1 MKFKPMPIIRFY
13 IRPGVLVLTALHI
26 WMCTTPFQIPDEEGI
41 FLKVFWS
48 VFCFFLLFLW
58 IYILH
63 TELWDKVCATIYISP
78 EEIIWKCPF
87 RKTIHLP
94 TPGCYIGVELE
105 NFHNKLDYEYIYF
118 SKTSYPREKVHK
130 INEIPC
136 SNSFVKYR
144 FAPELAEY
152 ILKTL
157 PKEQTKP
164 LDYFY
169 FKWKRENK

>member
-1 MKFKPMPIIRFY
+1 MKFKPIPIIRFY
-13 IRPGVLVLTALHI
+13 IRPVIVVLTALFI
-26 WMCTTPFQIPDEEGI
+26 WANTTPFQMAEESI
-41 FLKVFWS
+41 FLRIFSHIFWFVS
-48 VFCFFLLFLW
+48 MFGW

-63 TELWDKVCATIYISP
+63 IEYWDKIFATIYISP
-78 EEIIWKCPF
+78 KEIVWKCPF

-94 TPGCYIGVELE
+94 TSGCYIGVELE
-105 NFHNKLDYEYIYF
+105 NSHNKLDYEYIYF
-118 SKTSYPREKVHK
+118 SKIPYPREKVHK

-144 FAPELAEY
+144 FSPELAEY
-152 ILKTL
+152 ILRTL

-169 FKWKRENK
+169 FKWKREIK